1 MKKLIIYLETSV
13 IGGCFDKEFMDA
25 SRALMD
31 HIRLGIFEGMISP
44 VTAEE
49 LSLAPEPVRNV
60 LLEFDEDQ
68 IIRLK
73 EDPAVIALTD
83 AYMVAKAVPI
93 KFKNDASHIASA
105 TVYGADIVVN
115 WNFRHIVNY
124 QRIHAFN
131 AVNVREG
138 YAWMDIRTPKEL
150 IYGRE

>member
-1 MKKLIIYLETSV
+1 MKKLIIYLKTSV

-93 KFKNDASHIASA
+93 KFKNEIGRASC
-105 TVYGADIVVN
+105 
-115 WNFRHIVNY
+115 
-124 QRIHAFN
+124 
-131 AVNVREG
+131 RE
-138 YAWMDIRTPKEL
+138 RV
-150 IYGRE
+150 